1 MEPVVIKK
9 IIRRKKSATLILS
22 DRKKVL
28 LDTAILIQSGL
39 QAGDRLLPGRIEN
52 LMRESTRQTALEYA
66 LYLLSRRNYSTGLL
80 RRKLLEKGTDPKLLP
95 KIIAQLIDKGFLDD
109 RLFARRAVESIL
121 SRKPAGRHF
130 LAAYLR
136 SKLVPRA
143 IADETVAEI
152 LEDEDETALAVRLLQ
167 SKLKSLAKFDLETAR
182 AKAYNYLSRRAIS
195 YIAAKEAFEILR
207 KEIEK
212 YAKT

>member
-1 MEPVVIKK
+1 MESLVISK
-9 IIRRKKSATLILS
+9 IIRRKRTSTVVLS
-22 DRKKVL
+22 NRQRVM
-28 LDTAILIQSGL
+28 LDNAILFKSGL
-39 QAGDRLLPGRIEN
+39 QVGEN
-52 LMRESTRQTALEYA
+52 ITLSQIDSLRRDSGQQVAADYA
-66 LYLLSRRNYSTGLL
+66 LFLLSRRNYSSGML
-80 RRKLLEKGTDPKLLP
+80 RRKLKEKGVSPRVIPAVISELTN
-95 KIIAQLIDKGFLDD
+95 KGFLDD

-152 LEDEDETALAVRLLQ
+152 LVDEDETALAVRLLQ

-195 YIAAKEAFEILR
+195 YTAAKEAFEILR